1 LTVAISTAFSAAT
14 EGGIPVTFSG
24 CAGFYHP
31 GGGDVAV
38 LMCSAWGYEELCVRA
53 SWRQLADALAVT
65 GFPTLRFDY
74 PGVCDSLG
82 ASTEAWR
89 LDDWVEA
96 AKAAAALLLDVSEA
110 RRIIV
115 LGHGL
120 GAGVAILTAQ
130 QLSNVEG
137 VVLLAP
143 FSKGRAYVRE
153 LSVSASMLADAAGV
167 SLVARSD
174 GSLTVL
180 GFELPGSFVD
190 DLKKLNFTKSERLPA
205 PRVLLVDRLQSLREQ
220 ELADHFQHLG
230 AVVDRVPYTGY
241 EDLVSNPT
249 ITEHPREVF
258 SAIVERMVAW
268 ECVQTR
274 PSNSAPRVPQPAKP
288 LVGPSWRETSVRIS
302 RNHLFGVLCEPLAPR
317 VEGVALFLN
326 CGGNPHTGWRRMT
339 VDHARALAEHGIA
352 SLRIDTTG
360 IGDCP
365 APTDFGDKIYTEAQT
380 ADVLAAVDWLAGQG
394 RAKVTLIGVC
404 SGAYQAF
411 HAALRDP
418 RIEQAIIVNLV
429 VFARDPACSVSELIK
444 FYSRSNT
451 EYLSRVLDRD
461 GLIKLL
467 KGKVPV
473 ARLLSVV
480 LRRIADSARRRLI
493 GLLYP
498 LFGKRVSSEPQKQ
511 LAELAARGTR
521 ISFVTSVG
529 DLSENELT
537 KYFGKN
543 CVGLGAY
550 DNVTWS
556 RIQNVDHNLTTQ
568 EGADWLRGH
577 LLARLDEPIKSSF
590 IKVP

>member
-1 LTVAISTAFSAAT
+1 MTAAIPTAFNGAT

-53 SWRQLADALAVT
+53 SWRQLADALAAV
-65 GFPTLRFDY
+65 GFPTIRFDY

-82 ASTEAWR
+82 ASTEPWR
-89 LDDWVEA
+89 LDDWIEA

-115 LGHGL
+115 LGQGL
-120 GAGVAILTAQ
+120 GAGVALLTAQ
-130 QLSNVEG
+130 QLSSVEG
-137 VVLLAP
+137 LVLLAP

-167 SLVARSD
+167 SIAARSD
-174 GSLTVL
+174 GSLSVL
-180 GFELPGSFVD
+180 GFELPTSFVD
-190 DLKKLNFTKSERLPA
+190 DLKKLNFLKVERLPA
-205 PRVLLVDRLQSLREQ
+205 PRVLLVDRVQSQ
-220 ELADHFQHLG
+220 SELADHLRHLG
-230 AVVDRVPYTGY
+230 AAVDGVPYTGY

-249 ITEHPREVF
+249 IAEHPHEVF
-258 SAIVERMVAW
+258 STIVGHMVAW
-268 ECVQTR
+268 RGDRTR
-274 PSNSAPRVPQPAKP
+274 PFNCPPRVPQPAKP
-288 LVGPSWRETSVRIS
+288 LEGPGWRETPVRIS
-302 RNHLFGVLCEPLAPR
+302 RNHLFGVLCEPLASR
-317 VEGVALFLN
+317 VGNVALFIN
-326 CGGNPHTGWRRMT
+326 CGANPHTGWRRMT
-339 VDHARALAEHGIA
+339 VDHARILAEHGIA

-380 ADVLAAVDWLAGQG
+380 ADVLAAVDWLTGQG
-394 RAKVTLIGVC
+394 WAKVALIGVC

-444 FYSRSNT
+444 YYSRSNT

-461 GLIKLL
+461 GLTKLL
-467 KGKVPV
+467 KGQVPV
-473 ARLLSVV
+473 ARLLSVI
-480 LRRIADSARRRLI
+480 LRRIADSARRRLT
-493 GLLYP
+493 GLLHP
-498 LFGKRVSSEPQKQ
+498 LFGKRVLSEPQKQ

-529 DLSENELT
+529 DLGEDELI
-537 KYFGKN
+537 KYFGRN
-543 CVGLGAY
+543 CIGLRAY

-556 RIQNVDHNLTTQ
+556 RIQNADHNLTTR
-568 EGADWLRGH
+568 ESADWLRDH
-577 LLARLDEPIKSSF
+577 LLARLDDSIKSSF

>member
-1 LTVAISTAFSAAT
+1 
-14 EGGIPVTFSG
+14 
-24 CAGFYHP
+24 
-31 GGGDVAV
+31 
-38 LMCSAWGYEELCVRA
+38 MCSAWGYEELCVRA
-53 SWRQLADALAVT
+53 SWRQLADALAIA

-82 ASTEAWR
+82 ASTEPWR

-96 AKAAAALLLDVSEA
+96 AKAAAALLLDVSQA

-115 LGHGL
+115 LGQGL

-130 QLSNVEG
+130 QLANVEG
-137 VVLLAP
+137 LVLLAP

-167 SLVARSD
+167 SVAARSD
-174 GSLTVL
+174 GSLSVL
-180 GFELPGSFVD
+180 GFELPASFVD
-190 DLKKLNFTKSERLPA
+190 DVKKLNFTKLERLPA
-205 PRVLLVDRLQSLREQ
+205 PRVLLVDRVQSLRDQ
-220 ELADHFQHLG
+220 ELADHFRHLG

-249 ITEHPREVF
+249 IAEHPHEVF
-258 SAIVERMVAW
+258 SPIVEQMVAW
-268 ECVQTR
+268 RGDQTR
-274 PSNSAPRVPQPAKP
+274 PLTSAPRVPQPAKP
-288 LVGPSWRETSVRIS
+288 LVGPSWRETPVRIS

-317 VEGVALFLN
+317 IEDVALFLN
-326 CGGNPHTGWRRMT
+326 CGANPHTGWRRMT

-365 APTDFGDKIYTEAQT
+365 APIDFGDKIYTEAQT

-394 RAKVTLIGVC
+394 GAKVTLIGVC

-411 HAALRDP
+411 RVALRDP
-418 RIEQAIIVNLV
+418 RIEQAIIVNLM

-451 EYLSRVLDRD
+451 EYFSRVLDRD

-467 KGKVPV
+467 KGQVPV
-473 ARLLSVV
+473 ARLLSVI
-480 LRRIADSARRRLI
+480 LRRIADSARRRLA
-493 GLLYP
+493 GLLHP
-498 LFGKRVSSEPQKQ
+498 LLGNRVLSEPQKQ
-511 LAELAARGTR
+511 LAALAARGTP

-529 DLSENELT
+529 DLGEDELT
-537 KYFGKN
+537 KYFGRD
-543 CVGLGAY
+543 CVGLRAY
-550 DNVTWS
+550 NNVTWS
-556 RIQNVDHNLTTQ
+556 RIRHADHNLTTQ
-568 EGADWLRGH
+568 ESADWLRDH
-577 LLARLDEPIKSSF
+577 LLARLDDPIKSSF
-590 IKVP
+590 RQAS

>member
-1 LTVAISTAFSAAT
+1 MTAAISTAFNGAT

-53 SWRQLADALAVT
+53 SWRQLADALAAA
-65 GFPTLRFDY
+65 GFPTIRFDY

-82 ASTEAWR
+82 ASAEPWR
-89 LDDWVEA
+89 LDDWTEA
-96 AKAAAALLLDVSEA
+96 AKAAAALLLDISEA

-115 LGHGL
+115 LGQGL
-120 GAGVAILTAQ
+120 GAGVALLTAQ

-137 VVLLAP
+137 LVLLAP
-143 FSKGRAYVRE
+143 FSKGRAYTRE

-167 SLVARSD
+167 SVAARSD
-174 GSLTVL
+174 GSLSVL
-180 GFELPGSFVD
+180 GFELPASFVE
-190 DLKKLNFTKSERLPA
+190 DLKKLNFLKLESLPA
-205 PRVLLVDRLQSLREQ
+205 PRVLLVDRVQSQ
-220 ELADHFQHLG
+220 SELADHFKHLG
-230 AVVDRVPYTGY
+230 AAVDRVPYTGY

-258 SAIVERMVAW
+258 SAIVDHMVAW
-268 ECVQTR
+268 RGDQMR
-274 PSNSAPRVPQPAKP
+274 PFNSAPRVPQSAKP
-288 LVGPSWRETSVRIS
+288 LIGPCWRETPVRIS
-302 RNHLFGVLCEPLAPR
+302 RNHVFGVLCEPLTLR
-317 VEGVALFLN
+317 VESVALFLN
-326 CGGNPHTGWRRMT
+326 CGANPHTGWRRMT
-339 VDHARALAEHGIA
+339 VDHARILAEHGIA

-380 ADVLAAVDWLAGQG
+380 ADVIAAVDWLAGQG
-394 RAKVTLIGVC
+394 KAKVSLIGVC

-444 FYSRSNT
+444 YYSRSNT
-451 EYLSRVLDRD
+451 EYFSRVLDRD

-467 KGKVPV
+467 KGQVPV
-473 ARLLSVV
+473 ARLLSIILQRTV
-480 LRRIADSARRRLI
+480 DSARRRLT
-493 GLLYP
+493 GLLQP
-498 LFGKRVSSEPQKQ
+498 LFGKRVLSEPQKW

-529 DLSENELT
+529 DLGEDELT
-537 KYFGKN
+537 KYFGRN
-543 CVGLGAY
+543 CAGLRAY

-556 RIQNVDHNLTTQ
+556 RIQNADHNLTAQ
-568 EGADWLRGH
+568 ESADWLRDH
-577 LLARLDEPIKSSF
+577 LLARLDDPIKSSF
-590 IKVP
+590 RQAS